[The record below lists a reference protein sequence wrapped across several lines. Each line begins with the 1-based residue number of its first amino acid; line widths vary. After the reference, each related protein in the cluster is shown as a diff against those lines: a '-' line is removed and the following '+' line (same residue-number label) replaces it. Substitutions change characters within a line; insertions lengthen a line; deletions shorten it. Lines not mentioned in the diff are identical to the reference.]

1 MGGSA
6 GWHGGSE
13 GGKQLVWL
21 LAARM
26 KIHHRWNGEAW
37 DPSLYATTR
46 LCEEMSTCF
55 SSLLKQL
62 VTSCLSVGGKKKKKT
77 KKKKLGGVGGN
88 YFLVGEL
95 HHKQRNVQEKAT
107 KQWNGNWKQTN
118 TFVLGSCR
126 VTRRECTVLVCTFQ
140 HLALSWVIALQP
152 CPRHPPQP
160 FYPHQWR
167 LCIRKC
173 HQPDRPFWLNYPF
186 KLAHALWSRH
196 GLTLA
201 RGPYEAC
208 WAF

>member
-6 GWHGGSE
+6 GWHVGSE

-21 LAARM
+21 LAVRM

-55 SSLLKQL
+55 SSLPKQL
-62 VTSCLSVGGKKKKKT
+62 VTSCLSVGGKKKKQQ
-77 KKKKLGGVGGN
+77 KKKKWGVWVGFF
-88 YFLVGEL
+88 FLVGEL
-95 HHKQRNVQEKAT
+95 PHKQRNVQEKPT
-107 KQWNGNWKQTN
+107 KQWMGNWKQTN

-126 VTRRECTVLVCTFQ
+126 LTRRECTVLVSTFQ
-140 HLALSWVIALQP
+140 HLALQP
-152 CPRHPPQP
+152 FPRHPPQR

-173 HQPDRPFWLNYPF
+173 HQTDRPFWLNYPF
-186 KLAHALWSRH
+186 KLAHALCSRH
-196 GLTLA
+196 WLTMA
-201 RGPYEAC
+201 GGPYEAC